1 MVVASSPEPLP
12 PGRRLLPVGLGGAVG
27 GAIVL
32 ALVGPLVARRRPGVD
47 GGVRPV
53 REVVAVSGS

>member
-1 MVVASSPEPLP
+1 VATLVTVEPHTALPIPLWVV
-12 PGRRLLPVGLGGAVG
+12 GAVG

-47 GGVRPV
+47 GPVRPA
-53 REVVAVSGS
+53 REVVGAGGN